1 MTPAAMAELVRG
13 AAAPGS
19 PAVILTT
26 YGSAKPLVAVPP
38 DASRGTHLSLSVITM
53 DDPSLRVSDA
63 DREQAVAALR
73 EHLLAGRL
81 TLAEFSDRVEAAL
94 TARVGGELA
103 RVQEDLPT
111 VDPAA
116 GSRRKPAR
124 FTAALFGR
132 AVRRGRLRLRG
143 RAVAASVFGDLDFDL
158 REATIDHRETAVTV
172 LAAFGNADVY
182 VPEGVNV
189 DVGGITVF
197 GHHRDWG
204 RDAGRPDAPTVH
216 VRVLGLAGT
225 VDVWR
230 VPHDMQGSSY
240 SAIFRQLEDRRRE
253 LPS

>member
-1 MTPAAMAELVRG
+1 VVTV
-13 AAAPGS
+13 
-19 PAVILTT
+19 
-26 YGSAKPLVAVPP
+26 
-38 DASRGTHLSLSVITM
+38 

-81 TLAEFSDRVEAAL
+81 TLAEFSERVEAAL

-103 RVQEDLPT
+103 RVQEDLPA
-111 VDPAA
+111 VVPAA

-158 REATIDHRETAVTV
+158 REATIDHGETAVTV

-230 VPHDMQGSSY
+230 VPHDMQGSY
-240 SAIFRQLEDRRRE
+240 SDIFRQLKDRRRE

>member
-19 PAVILTT
+19 PAVILTR
-26 YGSAKPLVAVPP
+26 YGTAKPLVAVPA

-63 DREQAVAALR
+63 DREHAVAALR

-81 TLAEFSDRVEAAL
+81 TLAEFSERVEAAL

-103 RVQEDLPT
+103 RVQEDLPA
-111 VDPAA
+111 VVPAA

-158 REATIDHRETAVTV
+158 REATIDHGETAVTV

-230 VPHDMQGSSY
+230 VPHDMQGSY
-240 SAIFRQLEDRRRE
+240 SDIFRQLKDRRRE

>member
-1 MTPAAMAELVRG
+1 
-13 AAAPGS
+13 
-19 PAVILTT
+19 
-26 YGSAKPLVAVPP
+26 
-38 DASRGTHLSLSVITM
+38 M
-53 DDPSLRVSDA
+53 DDASLRVSDA
-63 DREQAVAALR
+63 DREQAVAELR

-81 TLAEFSDRVEAAL
+81 TLAEFSERVEAAL

-103 RVQEDLPT
+103 RVQEDLPAAAG
-111 VDPAA
+111 AA

-124 FTAALFGR
+124 MTAAVFGR

-158 REATIDHRETAVTV
+158 REATIDHPETEVTIF
-172 LAAFGNADVY
+172 AAFGNADVY

-230 VPHDMQGSSY
+230 VPQDMQSSSY
-240 SAIFRQLEDRRRE
+240 SDIFRQLEDRQRE
-253 LPS
+253 LPA

>member
-1 MTPAAMAELVRG
+1 
-13 AAAPGS
+13 
-19 PAVILTT
+19 
-26 YGSAKPLVAVPP
+26 
-38 DASRGTHLSLSVITM
+38 
-53 DDPSLRVSDA
+53 
-63 DREQAVAALR
+63 
-73 EHLLAGRL
+73 
-81 TLAEFSDRVEAAL
+81 
-94 TARVGGELA
+94 
-103 RVQEDLPT
+103 
-111 VDPAA
+111 
-116 GSRRKPAR
+116 
-124 FTAALFGR
+124 
-132 AVRRGRLRLRG
+132 VRRGRLRLRG

-204 RDAGRPDAPTVH
+204 RDAGPSGRPDRACS
-216 VRVLGLAGT
+216 RARLAGT

-240 SAIFRQLEDRRRE
+240 SDIFRQLEDRRRE